1 MTLAIIMPARN
12 EARYI
17 ATAIASVL
25 ADAEEAAALPVA
37 VLVVDDGSTDATAA
51 IVAGMA
57 RSDPRIRL
65 IEGAGE
71 GAGPARN
78 RALAALPEGTTLISF
93 LDADDLWPRGRLAAD
108 LALLDADPEVQLVYG
123 RMRLIESETPDLA
136 SALTQ
141 DDLIQLGVS
150 MSAGTFRAPCLLS
163 NGGFD
168 PGFVQSEDFDF
179 LLRLFERKPK
189 AIITDRSMVLYRR
202 HPGNTSAN
210 KPQMRHYFLRALM
223 EHARR
228 RRQDPEVHGVEWVWG
243 GSLNGGLNGGL
254 GSGLGGGPG
263 GGPGGALG
271 GGSPSIPA
279 KGASE

>member
-12 EARYI
+12 EARFI

-25 ADAEEAAALPVA
+25 ADADKTAALPVT
-37 VLVVDDGSTDATAA
+37 VLVVDDGSTDETAA

-57 RSDPRIRL
+57 RGDPRVRL

-78 RALAALPEGTTLISF
+78 RALAALPEGTALISF
-93 LDADDLWPRGRLAAD
+93 LDADDLWPSGRLAAD
-108 LALLDADPEVQLVYG
+108 LALFAADPEAQLVYG
-123 RMRLIESETPDLA
+123 RMRLVESEAPDLA
-136 SALTQ
+136 SALA
-141 DDLIQLGVS
+141 DDDAIQLGVS

-168 PGFVQSEDFDF
+168 PDFVQSEDFDF
-179 LLRLFERKPK
+179 LLRLFERRPK
-189 AIITDRSMVLYRR
+189 AIITDRAMVLYRR

-210 KPQMRHYFLRALM
+210 KPQMRHFFLRAMM

-228 RRQDPEVHGVEWVWG
+228 RRQDPDLHGVEWVWG
-243 GSLNGGLNGGL
+243 SGLNDA
-254 GSGLGGGPG
+254 PG
-263 GGPGGALG
+263 GGDPVT
-271 GGSPSIPA
+271 PA
-279 KGASE
+279 KGPSL